1 MRKAKDFTTEFW
13 ESVGVY
19 ALSFLAVA
27 FTPFLGRWIALLF
40 RNLAYGQMNGFF
52 REVTTSLL
60 WAIELIVLGVLLVKR
75 KKKRAAE
82 VLSADTEE
90 SVAEAKNDSLLP
102 VKNVLIMGAITI
114 VCILIISVQ
123 IGFKVKPFYDIG
135 EKVTGYQLLDRL
147 GIIIRNAVKCIWIFL
162 ILASADG
169 IAGELLCNVKGSVA
183 KYLPY
188 LLTGALT
195 LAFGVYDLLWTQNP
209 FFWTYLL
216 FYVAFTAAYYLM
228 RKQPVK
234 TMLLIVFIYLF

>member
-19 ALSFLAVA
+19 AFSFLAVA
-27 FTPFLGRWIALLF
+27 FTPFLGRWVALLF

-60 WAIELIVLGVLLVKR
+60 WAIELIVLGVLLAKR
-75 KKKRAAE
+75 KKKREPE
-82 VLSADTEE
+82 VVSADAKEPVPE
-90 SVAEAKNDSLLP
+90 CKNDSLLP
-102 VKNVLIMGAITI
+102 VKNVLIIGAITI

-147 GIIIRNAVKCIWIFL
+147 GIIIRNAVKCVWIFL
-162 ILASADG
+162 ILTSADR
-169 IAGELLCNVKGSVA
+169 IAGELLCNVKGNIA

-188 LLTGALT
+188 LLTGVLT
-195 LAFGVYDLLWTQNP
+195 LGFGIYDLLWTQNP
-209 FFWTYLL
+209 FFWT
-216 FYVAFTAAYYLM
+216 
-228 RKQPVK
+228 
-234 TMLLIVFIYLF
+234 